1 MASFHHAVA
10 NWLGSAWVGA
20 SGGNRPGCSSP
31 SFLSVPVRLG
41 TVAATQR
48 IASANFAATVASL
61 AWRFRRVGSHDV
73 AGKTPGRRVRCTHR
87 KCWLL
92 ELRLPGC

>member
-48 IASANFAATVASL
+48 IASANFAATVASCS
-61 AWRFRRVGSHDV
+61 GSLGLEV
-73 AGKTPGRRVRCTHR
+73 PPGWQSRCR
-87 KCWLL
+87 GQNAR
-92 ELRLPGC
+92 EEG